1 MQRREF
7 ITLLCGT
14 AATGALPFAARA
26 QKPAMPVIGFLRNTS
41 QAASANLA
49 AAFRRGLNEAGYS
62 VGQNVAIEYRWA
74 EGQNDRLPGMA
85 ADLVRRRCAVII
97 GGGNAAALA
106 VKAATT
112 TIPIIFAT
120 GDEPIQLGLVAS
132 LNRPTGN
139 VTGVFFYSGGILVS
153 KQLELL
159 HEVMPKTVVIGML
172 VNPTSPAAEP
182 QIRDAQAARFQP
194 APGPHTRCNSF
205 RPSVP
210 ERAIKCSRPSYGRP
224 LAAQVDRLAYG
235 MRTLGANFAQ
245 GTASWQDRK
254 PAQARRLLQSDRPP
268 RRLVAASR
276 GAGRRRHQFQALRRD
291 RADRRARQVRH
302 GVLRRQRLRARGQ
315 DGGAVALGAVHRQF
329 RADHADL
336 GARRGDRAASG

>member
-1 MQRREF
+1 MRRREF
-7 ITLLCGT
+7 ITLLGG
-14 AATGALPFAARA
+14 AAVMSFGWPLAARA
-26 QKPAMPVIGFLRNTS
+26 QQPATPVVGFLRNTS
-41 QAASANLA
+41 QAGSANLA
-49 AAFRRGLNEAGYS
+49 AAFRRGLKEAEYS

-85 ADLVRRRCAVII
+85 ADLVRRQCAVII

-159 HEVMPKTVVIGML
+159 HEVVPQTVEIGML

-182 QIRDAQAARFQP
+182 QIRDAQAAARALGQQIVVLSASSESELTAAFETLARQRAGALVITGNALFFGLRNRLAELVARHAIP
-194 APGPHTRCNSF
+194 AVYDAREHVAAGGLM
-205 RPSVP
+205 
-210 ERAIKCSRPSYGRP
+210 SYGTSIADAYRQAGMY
-224 LAAQVDRLAYG
+224 AARILKG
-235 MRTLGANFAQ
+235 E
-245 GTASWQDRK
+245 K
-254 PAQARRLLQSDRPP
+254 PADLPVMLPTKFELAINLKTAKKLGLEIPSK
-268 RRLVAASR
+268 LI
-276 GAGRRRHQFQALRRD
+276 FT
-291 RADRRARQVRH
+291 ADEVIE
-302 GVLRRQRLRARGQ
+302 
-315 DGGAVALGAVHRQF
+315 
-329 RADHADL
+329 
-336 GARRGDRAASG
+336 